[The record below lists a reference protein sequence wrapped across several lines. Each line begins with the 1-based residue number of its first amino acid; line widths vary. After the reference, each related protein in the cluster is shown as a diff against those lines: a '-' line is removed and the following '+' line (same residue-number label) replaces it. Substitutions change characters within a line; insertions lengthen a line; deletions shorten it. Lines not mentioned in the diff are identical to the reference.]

1 MRYKLAIIL
10 LICLVIP
17 LKAQVPEYSQHVSR
31 AFRVTSNTS
40 VEISNKYGKVQ
51 VIPWEQDS
59 VKFSID
65 LRIKAKDKQKLE
77 KMKQNVDFEFVPGQS
92 FLIARTKF
100 GDAGSDV
107 FKDLMD
113 IAGSYLSSSNSVIIN
128 YTVMIPSW
136 LTIKI
141 ENRFGDVYLEDHS
154 GAVNILL
161 SYGDLRA
168 DRLNGRSEIK
178 ITSGD
183 ADINFLKDGN
193 LIVSYVNMHIHE
205 TPKLN
210 LQSQSSVLTIEK
222 TGNLKINSRRDKLYL
237 TDANYLSGQSYFS
250 NINLGVL
257 NNEITLS
264 SRYGNINAENIKRSF
279 SGININSEL
288 TDISLSF
295 ERPVAFDFDLTHYQL
310 VNFMYPNSIAKLST
324 KVIDPEE
331 KVFST
336 TGTFG
341 SGSGDSYV
349 TIKALR
355 KSDVT
360 ISQH

>member
-1 MRYKLAIIL
+1 MRYKLAILL

-17 LKAQVPEYSQHVSR
+17 LHAQVPEYNQHVSR
-31 AFRVTSNTS
+31 TFRVNSNTS

-51 VIPWEQDS
+51 IIPWDQDS
-59 VKFSID
+59 VKFNID
-65 LRIKAKDKQKLE
+65 LRIRAKDRQKLE
-77 KMKQNVDFEFVPGQS
+77 KMKQNVDFEFIPGQS

-100 GDAGSDV
+100 GDSGSDV

-128 YTVMIPSW
+128 YTVMIPAW
-136 LTIKI
+136 LTVKI

-154 GAVNILL
+154 GAVNIVL
-161 SYGDLRA
+161 SYGDFRA

-183 ADINFLKDGN
+183 ADINYLKDGN
-193 LIVSYVNMHIHE
+193 ITASYANMHIHE
-205 TPKLN
+205 TPKLS
-210 LQSQSSVLTIEK
+210 LQSQSSVVTIEK
-222 TGNLKINSRRDKLYL
+222 TGNLKVNSRRDKVYL
-237 TDANYLSGQSYFS
+237 TEANYLSGETYFT
-250 NINLGVL
+250 NINLGVV

-264 SRYGNINAENIKRSF
+264 SRYGNISAENIKRSF

-295 ERPVAFDFDLTHYQL
+295 ERPLVFDFELTHYQL
-310 VNFMYPNSIAKLST
+310 VNFIFPNSLAKLST

-331 KVFST
+331 KIFST

-341 SGSGDSYV
+341 SGSGESRV
-349 TIKALR
+349 SIKALR